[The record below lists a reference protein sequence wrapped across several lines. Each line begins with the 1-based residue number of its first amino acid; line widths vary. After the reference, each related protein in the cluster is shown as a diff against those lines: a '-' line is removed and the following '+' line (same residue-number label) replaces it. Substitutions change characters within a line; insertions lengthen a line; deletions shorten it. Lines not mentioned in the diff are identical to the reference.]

1 MKINKGFTLIEL
13 VISMLVVAVAMLGFA
28 ALMAYSSRS
37 IHSGYTKSAGTNA
50 IQGVM
55 RVLQSNR
62 EMLKDITFGNGNVVT
77 LNDTNISE
85 LPDGVAKKMVQEAF
99 TRAANIPGVSLDD
112 NNGNCSLLEIQIKR
126 TSITNNFND
135 KLVTFQ
141 VEAHFLY
148 KPLVAQSKNNEDD
161 TGCVLTGNDALSM
174 NGLCPFSNNATT
186 EQTEQTEQSDKDKS
200 KDPVEARIE
209 NGLVCDILRTTL

>member
-62 EMLKDITFGNGNVVT
+62 EMLKKIKDGEWNNNVVT
-77 LNDTNISE
+77 LKDTDISK
-85 LPDGVAKKMVQEAF
+85 LPDGVAKEMVDEAF
-99 TRAANIPGVSLDD
+99 TRAANIPGVSLGT
-112 NNGNCSLLEIQIKR
+112 NNRNCSLLEIQITR
-126 TSITNNFND
+126 TPITENFND

-148 KPLVAQSKNNEDD
+148 RPLATQSQNNKGDVGCILT
-161 TGCVLTGNDALSM
+161 TGGALM
-174 NGLCPFSNNATT
+174 DNLCPFVNNAET
-186 EQTEQTEQSDKDKS
+186 DKVRK
-200 KDPVEARIE
+200 ARIN

>member
-62 EMLKDITFGNGNVVT
+62 EMLKDINFGTETVVT
-77 LNDTNISE
+77 LKDTDISK
-85 LPDGVAKKMVQEAF
+85 LPDGVAKKMVGEAF
-99 TRAANIPGVSLDD
+99 TRAANIPGVSLGT
-112 NNGNCSLLEIQIKR
+112 NNRNCSLLEIQITR
-126 TSITNNFND
+126 TPITENFND

-148 KPLVAQSKNNEDD
+148 RPLATQSQNN
-161 TGCVLTGNDALSM
+161 TGDVGCILTTGGALM
-174 NGLCPFSNNATT
+174 DNLCPFVNNAETKKT
-186 EQTEQTEQSDKDKS
+186 AD
-200 KDPVEARIE
+200 ARIARIARIN

>member
-62 EMLKDITFGNGNVVT
+62 EMLKEINFGTKNVVT
-77 LNDTNISE
+77 LKDTDISK
-85 LPDGVAKKMVQEAF
+85 LPDGVAKEMVDEAF
-99 TRAANIPGVSLDD
+99 TRAANIPGVSLGT
-112 NNGNCSLLEIQIKR
+112 NNRNCSLLEIQITR
-126 TSITNNFND
+126 TPIKEGFND
-135 KLVTFQ
+135 LVTFQ

-148 KPLVAQSKNNEDD
+148 RPLATQSQNNRGDV
-161 TGCVLTGNDALSM
+161 GCIFGGALM
-174 NGLCPFSNNATT
+174 DNLCPFVNNAET
-186 EQTEQTEQSDKDKS
+186 DKVRK
-200 KDPVEARIE
+200 ARIN

>member
-62 EMLKDITFGNGNVVT
+62 EMLKKIEFGTENVVT
-77 LNDTNISE
+77 LNDTDISK
-85 LPDGVAKKMVQEAF
+85 LPAGVAKEMVDEAF
-99 TRAANIPGVSLDD
+99 TRAANIPGVSLGT
-112 NNGNCSLLEIQIKR
+112 NNRNCSLLEIQITR
-126 TSITNNFND
+126 TPITENFND

-148 KPLVAQSKNNEDD
+148 RPLATQSQNNRGDVGCILT
-161 TGCVLTGNDALSM
+161 TGGALM
-174 NGLCPFSNNATT
+174 DNLCPFVNNAETKKT
-186 EQTEQTEQSDKDKS
+186 AD
-200 KDPVEARIE
+200 ARIARIARIN

>member
-62 EMLKDITFGNGNVVT
+62 EMLKHINFDNGDVVT
-77 LNDTNISE
+77 LKDTDISK
-85 LPDGVAKKMVQEAF
+85 LPKEMVKEAF
-99 TRAANIPGVSLDD
+99 TRAANIPGVSLGT
-112 NNGNCSLLEIQIKR
+112 NGNNCSLLEIKITR
-126 TSITNNFND
+126 TPIIEGSND
-135 KLVTFQ
+135 LVTFQ

-148 KPLVAQSKNNEDD
+148 RPLATQSQNNIGDV
-161 TGCVLTGNDALSM
+161 GCILTSGGALM
-174 NGLCPFSNNATT
+174 DNLCPFVNNAETKKT
-186 EQTEQTEQSDKDKS
+186 AD
-200 KDPVEARIE
+200 ARIN

>member
-62 EMLKDITFGNGNVVT
+62 EMLKDINFGTENVVT
-77 LNDTNISE
+77 LNDTDISE
-85 LPDGVAKKMVQEAF
+85 LPDGVAKEMVDEAF
-99 TRAANIPGVSLDD
+99 TRAANIPGVSPWGDR
-112 NNGNCSLLEIQIKR
+112 NCSLLEIQITR
-126 TSITNNFND
+126 TPIMEGFND
-135 KLVTFQ
+135 LVTFQ

-148 KPLVAQSKNNEDD
+148 RPLAAQSINNEDD
-161 TGCVLTGNDALSM
+161 VGCELNREGASM
-174 NGLCPFSNNATT
+174 GDLCPFGNNAD
-186 EQTEQTEQSDKDKS
+186 EQTAEVRK
-200 KDPVEARIE
+200 ARID

>member
-62 EMLKDITFGNGNVVT
+62 EMLKGIKDGEWNNNVVT
-77 LNDTNISE
+77 LKDTDISKLP
-85 LPDGVAKKMVQEAF
+85 LPDGMAKKMVGEAF
-99 TRAANIPGVSLDD
+99 TRAANIPGVSLGT
-112 NNGNCSLLEIQIKR
+112 NNRNCSLLEIQITR
-126 TSITNNFND
+126 TPITENFND

-148 KPLVAQSKNNEDD
+148 RPLATQSQNNRGDV
-161 TGCVLTGNDALSM
+161 GCILTSGGALM
-174 NGLCPFSNNATT
+174 DNLCPFVNNAETKKT
-186 EQTEQTEQSDKDKS
+186 AD
-200 KDPVEARIE
+200 ARIARIN

>member
-62 EMLKDITFGNGNVVT
+62 EMLKDIEFGNGNVVT

-85 LPDGVAKKMVQEAF
+85 LQDGVAKKMVQEAF

-112 NNGNCSLLEIQIKR
+112 NNGNCSLLEIQITR
-126 TSITNNFND
+126 TPITNNFND

-186 EQTEQTEQSDKDKS
+186 EQTEQSDKDKS

>member
-1 MKINKGFTLIEL
+1 
-13 VISMLVVAVAMLGFA
+13 MLVVAVAMLGFA

-62 EMLKDITFGNGNVVT
+62 EMLKDIKDGEWNNNVVT
-77 LNDTNISE
+77 LKDTDISKLP
-85 LPDGVAKKMVQEAF
+85 LPDMAKKMVGEAF
-99 TRAANIPGVSLDD
+99 TRAANIPGVSPWGDR
-112 NNGNCSLLEIQIKR
+112 NCSLLEIQITR
-126 TSITNNFND
+126 TPITENFND

-148 KPLVAQSKNNEDD
+148 RPLAAQSKNNEDD
-161 TGCVLTGNDALSM
+161 VGCELEGDSM
-174 NGLCPFSNNATT
+174 GDLCPFGNNAD
-186 EQTEQTEQSDKDKS
+186 EQTAEVRK
-200 KDPVEARIE
+200 ARIDK
-209 NGLVCDILRTTL
+209 GLVCDILRTTL

>member
-62 EMLKDITFGNGNVVT
+62 EMLKDINFDNGDVVT
-77 LNDTNISE
+77 LKDTDISK
-85 LPDGVAKKMVQEAF
+85 LPDGVAKEMVTEAF
-99 TRAANIPGVSLDD
+99 TRAANIPGVSLGA
-112 NNGNCSLLEIQIKR
+112 NGNNCSLLEIEITR
-126 TSITNNFND
+126 TPIIEGSND
-135 KLVTFQ
+135 LVTFQ

-148 KPLVAQSKNNEDD
+148 RPLATQSQNNRGDVGCILT
-161 TGCVLTGNDALSM
+161 TGGALM
-174 NGLCPFSNNATT
+174 DNLCPFVNNAET
-186 EQTEQTEQSDKDKS
+186 DKVRK
-200 KDPVEARIE
+200 ARIN

>member
-62 EMLKDITFGNGNVVT
+62 EMLKDIEDGEWNNNVVT
-77 LNDTNISE
+77 LKDTDISK
-85 LPDGVAKKMVQEAF
+85 LPDGVAKEMVEEAF
-99 TRAANIPGVSLDD
+99 TRAANIPGVSLGT
-112 NNGNCSLLEIQIKR
+112 NNRNCSLLEIQITR
-126 TSITNNFND
+126 TPIKENFND

-148 KPLVAQSKNNEDD
+148 RPLATQSQNNKGDVGCILT
-161 TGCVLTGNDALSM
+161 TGGALM
-174 NGLCPFSNNATT
+174 DNLCPFVNNAETKKT
-186 EQTEQTEQSDKDKS
+186 AD
-200 KDPVEARIE
+200 ARIN

>member
-62 EMLKDITFGNGNVVT
+62 EMLKHIDFGTGNEVT
-77 LNDTNISE
+77 LKDTDISK
-85 LPDGVAKKMVQEAF
+85 LPYGVAKEMVDEAF
-99 TRAANIPGVSLDD
+99 TRAANIPGVSPWGDR
-112 NNGNCSLLEIQIKR
+112 NCSLLEIQITR
-126 TSITNNFND
+126 TPIKEGFND
-135 KLVTFQ
+135 LVTFQ

-148 KPLVAQSKNNEDD
+148 RPLATQSKNNKGDV
-161 TGCVLTGNDALSM
+161 GCILASGGALM
-174 NGLCPFSNNATT
+174 DNLCPFVNNAETKKT
-186 EQTEQTEQSDKDKS
+186 AD
-200 KDPVEARIE
+200 ARIN

>member
-62 EMLKDITFGNGNVVT
+62 EMLKNINFGTENVVT
-77 LNDTNISE
+77 LNDTDISK
-85 LPDGVAKKMVQEAF
+85 LPAGVAKEMVDEAF
-99 TRAANIPGVSLDD
+99 TRAANIPGVSPWGDR
-112 NNGNCSLLEIQIKR
+112 NCSLLEIQITR
-126 TSITNNFND
+126 TPIIEGFND
-135 KLVTFQ
+135 LVTFQ

-148 KPLVAQSKNNEDD
+148 RPLAAQSRNNNGDE
-161 TGCVLTGNDALSM
+161 GCTLILGGGSNSM
-174 NGLCPFSNNATT
+174 SEFCPFGSNA
-186 EQTEQTEQSDKDKS
+186 EKA
-200 KDPVEARIE
+200 EARIN
-209 NGLVCDILRTTL
+209 NGLVCNILRTTL

>member
-62 EMLKDITFGNGNVVT
+62 EMLKKINFGTKNVVT
-77 LNDTNISE
+77 LKDTDISK
-85 LPDGVAKKMVQEAF
+85 LPDGVAKEMVDEAF
-99 TRAANIPGVSLDD
+99 TRAANIPGVSLGT
-112 NNGNCSLLEIQIKR
+112 NNRNCSLLEIQITR
-126 TSITNNFND
+126 TPITENFND

-148 KPLVAQSKNNEDD
+148 RPLATQSQNNRGDV
-161 TGCVLTGNDALSM
+161 GCILTSGGALM
-174 NGLCPFSNNATT
+174 DNLCPFVNNAETKKT
-186 EQTEQTEQSDKDKS
+186 AD
-200 KDPVEARIE
+200 ARIN

>member
-62 EMLKDITFGNGNVVT
+62 EMLKDIEFGNGNVVT

-112 NNGNCSLLEIQIKR
+112 NNGNCSLLEIQITR
-126 TSITNNFND
+126 TPITNNFND

-161 TGCVLTGNDALSM
+161 TGCVLTGNDVLSM
-174 NGLCPFSNNATT
+174 NGLCPFSNNAT
-186 EQTEQTEQSDKDKS
+186 TEQTEQSDKDKS

>member
-62 EMLKDITFGNGNVVT
+62 EMLKDIEDGEWNNNVVT
-77 LNDTNISE
+77 LKDTDISK
-85 LPDGVAKKMVQEAF
+85 LPDGVAKEMVKEAF
-99 TRAANIPGVSLDD
+99 TRAANIPGVSLGT
-112 NNGNCSLLEIQIKR
+112 NNRNCSLLEIQITR
-126 TSITNNFND
+126 TPITENFND

-148 KPLVAQSKNNEDD
+148 RPLATQSQNNKGDV
-161 TGCVLTGNDALSM
+161 GCILTSGGALM
-174 NGLCPFSNNATT
+174 DNLCPFVNNAETKKT
-186 EQTEQTEQSDKDKS
+186 AD
-200 KDPVEARIE
+200 ARIN

>member
-62 EMLKDITFGNGNVVT
+62 EMLKRINFDNGDVVT
-77 LNDTNISE
+77 LKDTDISK
-85 LPDGVAKKMVQEAF
+85 LRDGVAKEMVMEAF
-99 TRAANIPGVSLDD
+99 TRAANIPGVSPWGDR
-112 NNGNCSLLEIQIKR
+112 NCSLLEIQITR
-126 TSITNNFND
+126 TPIKEGFND
-135 KLVTFQ
+135 LVTFQ

-148 KPLVAQSKNNEDD
+148 RPLAAQSNNNEDD
-161 TGCVLTGNDALSM
+161 VGCELNSEGASM
-174 NGLCPFSNNATT
+174 GDFCPFGNNAD
-186 EQTEQTEQSDKDKS
+186 EQTAEVRK
-200 KDPVEARIE
+200 ARID

>member
-62 EMLKDITFGNGNVVT
+62 EMLKKDINFGTGNEVT
-77 LNDTNISE
+77 LKDTDISM
-85 LPDGVAKKMVQEAF
+85 LRDGVAKEMVDEAF
-99 TRAANIPGVSLDD
+99 TRAANIPGVSPWGDR
-112 NNGNCSLLEIQIKR
+112 NCSLLEIQITRTPIKR
-126 TSITNNFND
+126 GFND
-135 KLVTFQ
+135 LVTFQ

-148 KPLVAQSKNNEDD
+148 RPLAAQSKNNEDD
-161 TGCVLTGNDALSM
+161 VGCELNSEGDSM
-174 NGLCPFSNNATT
+174 GDLCPFGNNAD
-186 EQTEQTEQSDKDKS
+186 EQTAEVRK
-200 KDPVEARIE
+200 ARID

>member
-62 EMLKDITFGNGNVVT
+62 EMLKDIEDGEWNNNVVT
-77 LNDTNISE
+77 LKDTDISKLP
-85 LPDGVAKKMVQEAF
+85 LPDGMAKKMVGEAF
-99 TRAANIPGVSLDD
+99 TRAANIPGVSLGT
-112 NNGNCSLLEIQIKR
+112 NNRNCSLLEIQITR
-126 TSITNNFND
+126 TPITENFND

-148 KPLVAQSKNNEDD
+148 RPLATQSQNNKGDV
-161 TGCVLTGNDALSM
+161 GCILTSGGALM
-174 NGLCPFSNNATT
+174 DNLCPFVNNAETKKT
-186 EQTEQTEQSDKDKS
+186 AD
-200 KDPVEARIE
+200 ARIARIARIN

>member
-62 EMLKDITFGNGNVVT
+62 EMLKEINFGTKNFGTKNVVT
-77 LNDTNISE
+77 LKDTDISK
-85 LPDGVAKKMVQEAF
+85 LPDGVAKEMVDEAF
-99 TRAANIPGVSLDD
+99 TRAANIPGVSLGT
-112 NNGNCSLLEIQIKR
+112 NNRNCSLLEIQITR
-126 TSITNNFND
+126 TPIKEGFND
-135 KLVTFQ
+135 LVTFQ

-148 KPLVAQSKNNEDD
+148 RPLATQSQNNRGDVGCILT
-161 TGCVLTGNDALSM
+161 TGGALM
-174 NGLCPFSNNATT
+174 DNLCPFVNNAETKKT
-186 EQTEQTEQSDKDKS
+186 AD
-200 KDPVEARIE
+200 ARIN

>member
-62 EMLKDITFGNGNVVT
+62 EMLKEIKDGEWNNNVVT
-77 LNDTNISE
+77 LKDTDISK
-85 LPDGVAKKMVQEAF
+85 LPDGVAKEMVDEAF
-99 TRAANIPGVSLDD
+99 TRAANIPGVSLGT
-112 NNGNCSLLEIQIKR
+112 NNRNCSLLEIQITR
-126 TSITNNFND
+126 TPITENFND

-148 KPLVAQSKNNEDD
+148 RPLATQSQNNNGDV
-161 TGCVLTGNDALSM
+161 GCILTSGGALM
-174 NGLCPFSNNATT
+174 DNLCPFVNNAETKKT
-186 EQTEQTEQSDKDKS
+186 AD
-200 KDPVEARIE
+200 ARIN

>member
-62 EMLKDITFGNGNVVT
+62 EMLKDIEFGNGNVVT

-85 LPDGVAKKMVQEAF
+85 LLDGVAKKMVQEAF

-112 NNGNCSLLEIQIKR
+112 NNGNCSLLEIQITR
-126 TSITNNFND
+126 TPITNNFND

-186 EQTEQTEQSDKDKS
+186 EQTEQSDKDKS
-200 KDPVEARIE
+200 KDPVESRIE

>member
-62 EMLKDITFGNGNVVT
+62 EMLKDINFGTRNVVT
-77 LNDTNISE
+77 LNDTDISE
-85 LPDGVAKKMVQEAF
+85 LPDGVAKEMVMEAF
-99 TRAANIPGVSLDD
+99 TRAANIPGVSLDT
-112 NNGNCSLLEIQIKR
+112 NGENCSLFEIQITR
-126 TSITNNFND
+126 TPIRRGFD
-135 KLVTFQ
+135 DLVTFQ

-148 KPLVAQSKNNEDD
+148 RPLVAQSKNNEGD
-161 TGCVLTGNDALSM
+161 TGCKLTSEDDPKSN
-174 NGLCPFSNNATT
+174 LCPFGNIEKTA
-186 EQTEQTEQSDKDKS
+186 
-200 KDPVEARIE
+200 EARIN

>member
-62 EMLKDITFGNGNVVT
+62 EMLKDINFGTENVVT
-77 LNDTNISE
+77 LKDTDISK
-85 LPDGVAKKMVQEAF
+85 LPDGVAKEMVNEAF
-99 TRAANIPGVSLDD
+99 TRAANIPGVSLGT
-112 NNGNCSLLEIQIKR
+112 NGNNCSLLEIKITR
-126 TSITNNFND
+126 TPIIEGAND
-135 KLVTFQ
+135 LVTFQ

-148 KPLVAQSKNNEDD
+148 RPLAAQSKNNEDD
-161 TGCVLTGNDALSM
+161 VGCELNREGASM
-174 NGLCPFSNNATT
+174 GDLCPFGNNAD
-186 EQTEQTEQSDKDKS
+186 EQTAEVRK
-200 KDPVEARIE
+200 ARID

>member
-62 EMLKDITFGNGNVVT
+62 EMLKKINFGTKNVVT
-77 LNDTNISE
+77 LKDTDISK
-85 LPDGVAKKMVQEAF
+85 LPDGVAKEMVDEAF
-99 TRAANIPGVSLDD
+99 TRAANVPGVSLGT
-112 NNGNCSLLEIQIKR
+112 NNRNCSLLEIQITR
-126 TSITNNFND
+126 TPITENFND

-148 KPLVAQSKNNEDD
+148 RPLATQSQNNRGDV
-161 TGCVLTGNDALSM
+161 GCILTSGGALM
-174 NGLCPFSNNATT
+174 DNLCPFVNNAETKKT
-186 EQTEQTEQSDKDKS
+186 AD
-200 KDPVEARIE
+200 ARIN
-209 NGLVCDILRTTL
+209 NGLVCDVLRTTL

>member
-62 EMLKDITFGNGNVVT
+62 EMLKDIIFGTKNVVT
-77 LNDTNISE
+77 LNDTDISK
-85 LPDGVAKKMVQEAF
+85 LPDGVAKEMVDEAF
-99 TRAANIPGVSLDD
+99 TRAANIPGVSPWGDR
-112 NNGNCSLLEIQIKR
+112 NCSLLEIQITR
-126 TSITNNFND
+126 TPIKEGFND
-135 KLVTFQ
+135 LVTFQ

-148 KPLVAQSKNNEDD
+148 RPLAAQSKNNEDD
-161 TGCVLTGNDALSM
+161 VGCELNGEGASM
-174 NGLCPFSNNATT
+174 GDLCPFGNNAD
-186 EQTEQTEQSDKDKS
+186 EQTAEVRK
-200 KDPVEARIE
+200 ARID

>member
-62 EMLKDITFGNGNVVT
+62 EMLKNINFGTENVVT
-77 LNDTNISE
+77 LNDTDISN
-85 LPDGVAKKMVQEAF
+85 LRDGVAKEMVDEAF
-99 TRAANIPGVSLDD
+99 TRAANIPGVSPWGDR
-112 NNGNCSLLEIQIKR
+112 NCSLLEIQITR
-126 TSITNNFND
+126 TPIIEGFND
-135 KLVTFQ
+135 LVTFQ

-148 KPLVAQSKNNEDD
+148 RPLAAQSKNNEDD
-161 TGCVLTGNDALSM
+161 VGCELNGEGASM
-174 NGLCPFSNNATT
+174 GDLCPFGNNAD
-186 EQTEQTEQSDKDKS
+186 EQTAEVRK
-200 KDPVEARIE
+200 ARID

>member
-62 EMLKDITFGNGNVVT
+62 EMLKYIKFGNGKVVT

-85 LPDGVAKKMVQEAF
+85 LLDGVAKKMVQEAF

-112 NNGNCSLLEIQIKR
+112 NNGNCSLLEIQITR
-126 TSITNNFND
+126 TPITNNFND

-186 EQTEQTEQSDKDKS
+186 EQTEQSDKDKS

>member
-62 EMLKDITFGNGNVVT
+62 EMLKEINFGTKNVVT
-77 LNDTNISE
+77 LKDTDISK
-85 LPDGVAKKMVQEAF
+85 LPDGVAKEMVDEAF
-99 TRAANIPGVSLDD
+99 TRAANIPGVSLGT
-112 NNGNCSLLEIQIKR
+112 NNRNCSLLEIQITR
-126 TSITNNFND
+126 TPITENFND

-148 KPLVAQSKNNEDD
+148 RPLATQSQNNRGDV
-161 TGCVLTGNDALSM
+161 GCILTNGGALM
-174 NGLCPFSNNATT
+174 DNLCPFVNNAETKKT
-186 EQTEQTEQSDKDKS
+186 AD
-200 KDPVEARIE
+200 ARIN

>member
-62 EMLKDITFGNGNVVT
+62 EMLKDINFGTKNVVT
-77 LNDTNISE
+77 LNDTDISK
-85 LPDGVAKKMVQEAF
+85 LPDGVAKEMVDEAF
-99 TRAANIPGVSLDD
+99 TRAANIPGVSPWGDR
-112 NNGNCSLLEIQIKR
+112 NCSLLEIQIKR
-126 TSITNNFND
+126 TPINATTISPFLASFCLFND
-135 KLVTFQ
+135 LVTFQ

-148 KPLVAQSKNNEDD
+148 RPLAAQSKNNEDD
-161 TGCVLTGNDALSM
+161 VGCELNGEGASM
-174 NGLCPFSNNATT
+174 GDLCPFGNNAD
-186 EQTEQTEQSDKDKS
+186 EQTAEVRK
-200 KDPVEARIE
+200 ARID

>member
-62 EMLKDITFGNGNVVT
+62 EMLKHIDFGTENVVT
-77 LNDTNISE
+77 LNDTDTRK
-85 LPDGVAKKMVQEAF
+85 LPAGVAKEMVDEAF
-99 TRAANIPGVSLDD
+99 TRAANIPGVSPWGDR
-112 NNGNCSLLEIQIKR
+112 NCSLLEIQITR
-126 TSITNNFND
+126 TPIKKGFND
-135 KLVTFQ
+135 LVTFQ

-148 KPLVAQSKNNEDD
+148 RPLAAQSKNNEDD
-161 TGCVLTGNDALSM
+161 VGCKFSEGASM
-174 NGLCPFSNNATT
+174 GDLCPFGNNAD
-186 EQTEQTEQSDKDKS
+186 EQTAEVRK
-200 KDPVEARIE
+200 ARID

>member
-62 EMLKDITFGNGNVVT
+62 EMLKKIEFGTENVVT
-77 LNDTNISE
+77 LNDTDISK
-85 LPDGVAKKMVQEAF
+85 LPAGVAKEMVDEAF
-99 TRAANIPGVSLDD
+99 TRAANIPGVSLGT
-112 NNGNCSLLEIQIKR
+112 NNRNCSLLEIQITR
-126 TSITNNFND
+126 TPITENFND

-148 KPLVAQSKNNEDD
+148 RPLATQSQNNKGDV
-161 TGCVLTGNDALSM
+161 GCILTSGGALM
-174 NGLCPFSNNATT
+174 DNLCPFVNNAETKKT
-186 EQTEQTEQSDKDKS
+186 AD
-200 KDPVEARIE
+200 ARIN

>member
-62 EMLKDITFGNGNVVT
+62 EMLKHIDFGTENVVT
-77 LNDTNISE
+77 LNDTDISK
-85 LPDGVAKKMVQEAF
+85 LPPDSVAKEMVDEAF
-99 TRAANIPGVSLDD
+99 TRAANIPGVSPWGDR
-112 NNGNCSLLEIQIKR
+112 NCSLLEIEITRTPIKEG
-126 TSITNNFND
+126 FND
-135 KLVTFQ
+135 LVTFQ

-148 KPLVAQSKNNEDD
+148 RPLAAQSKNNEDD
-161 TGCVLTGNDALSM
+161 VGCELNGEGASM
-174 NGLCPFSNNATT
+174 GDLCPFGNNAD
-186 EQTEQTEQSDKDKS
+186 EQTAEVRK
-200 KDPVEARIE
+200 ARIDK
-209 NGLVCDILRTTL
+209 GLVCDILRTTL

>member
-62 EMLKDITFGNGNVVT
+62 EMLKDIEDGKWNNNVVT
-77 LNDTNISE
+77 LKDTDISK
-85 LPDGVAKKMVQEAF
+85 LPDGVAKKMVGEAF
-99 TRAANIPGVSLDD
+99 TRAANIPGVSLG
-112 NNGNCSLLEIQIKR
+112 NNNRNCSLLEIKITRTPIKE
-126 TSITNNFND
+126 NFND

-148 KPLVAQSKNNEDD
+148 RPLATQSQNNKGDV
-161 TGCVLTGNDALSM
+161 GCILTSGGALM
-174 NGLCPFSNNATT
+174 DNLCPFVNNAETKKT
-186 EQTEQTEQSDKDKS
+186 AD
-200 KDPVEARIE
+200 ARIN

>member
-62 EMLKDITFGNGNVVT
+62 EMLKKIDFGTENVVT
-77 LNDTNISE
+77 LNDTDISK
-85 LPDGVAKKMVQEAF
+85 LPAGVAKEMVDEAF
-99 TRAANIPGVSLDD
+99 TRAANIPGVSLGI
-112 NNGNCSLLEIQIKR
+112 NNRNCSLLEIQITR
-126 TSITNNFND
+126 TPITENFND

-148 KPLVAQSKNNEDD
+148 RPLATQSQNNKGDVGCILT
-161 TGCVLTGNDALSM
+161 TGGALM
-174 NGLCPFSNNATT
+174 DNLCPFVNNAETKKT
-186 EQTEQTEQSDKDKS
+186 AD
-200 KDPVEARIE
+200 ARIARIARIN

>member
-62 EMLKDITFGNGNVVT
+62 EMLKEIKDGEWNNNVVT
-77 LNDTNISE
+77 LKDTDISK
-85 LPDGVAKKMVQEAF
+85 LPDGVAKEMVDEAF
-99 TRAANIPGVSLDD
+99 TRAANIPGVSLGT
-112 NNGNCSLLEIQIKR
+112 NNRNCSLLEIQITR
-126 TSITNNFND
+126 TPITENFND

-148 KPLVAQSKNNEDD
+148 RPLATQSQNNKGDV
-161 TGCVLTGNDALSM
+161 GCIGALM
-174 NGLCPFSNNATT
+174 DNLCPFVNNAET
-186 EQTEQTEQSDKDKS
+186 DKVRK
-200 KDPVEARIE
+200 ARIN

>member
-62 EMLKDITFGNGNVVT
+62 EMLKDIEDGEWNNNVVT
-77 LNDTNISE
+77 LKDTDISKLP
-85 LPDGVAKKMVQEAF
+85 LPDGMAKKMVGEAF
-99 TRAANIPGVSLDD
+99 TRAANIPGVSLGT
-112 NNGNCSLLEIQIKR
+112 NNRNCSLLEIQITR
-126 TSITNNFND
+126 TPITENFND

-148 KPLVAQSKNNEDD
+148 RPLATQSQNNKGDV
-161 TGCVLTGNDALSM
+161 GCILTSEGALM
-174 NGLCPFSNNATT
+174 DNLCPFVNNAETKKT
-186 EQTEQTEQSDKDKS
+186 AD
-200 KDPVEARIE
+200 ARIARIN

>member
-1 MKINKGFTLIEL
+1 
-13 VISMLVVAVAMLGFA
+13 MLVVAVAMLGFA

-62 EMLKDITFGNGNVVT
+62 EMLKDINFGTENEVT
-77 LNDTNISE
+77 LKDTDIRK
-85 LPDGVAKKMVQEAF
+85 LPDGVAKEMVEEAF
-99 TRAANIPGVSLDD
+99 TRAANIPGVSLGT
-112 NNGNCSLLEIQIKR
+112 NGNNCSLLEIKITR
-126 TSITNNFND
+126 TPIIEGSND
-135 KLVTFQ
+135 LVTFQ

-148 KPLVAQSKNNEDD
+148 RPLATQSQNNKGDV
-161 TGCVLTGNDALSM
+161 GCILTSGGALM
-174 NGLCPFSNNATT
+174 DNLCPFGNIEKTA
-186 EQTEQTEQSDKDKS
+186 
-200 KDPVEARIE
+200 EARIN

>member
-62 EMLKDITFGNGNVVT
+62 EMLKHINDGEWNNNVVT
-77 LNDTNISE
+77 LKDTDISKLP
-85 LPDGVAKKMVQEAF
+85 LPDGMAKKMVGEAF
-99 TRAANIPGVSLDD
+99 TRAANIPGVSLG
-112 NNGNCSLLEIQIKR
+112 NNNRNCSLLEIQITR
-126 TSITNNFND
+126 IPITENFND

-148 KPLVAQSKNNEDD
+148 RPLATQSQNNKGDV
-161 TGCVLTGNDALSM
+161 GCILTSGGARMDN
-174 NGLCPFSNNATT
+174 LCPFVNNAETKKT
-186 EQTEQTEQSDKDKS
+186 AD
-200 KDPVEARIE
+200 ARIARIN

>member
-62 EMLKDITFGNGNVVT
+62 EMLKHIDFGTGNEVT
-77 LNDTNISE
+77 LKDTDISK
-85 LPDGVAKKMVQEAF
+85 LPDGVAKEMVDEAF
-99 TRAANIPGVSLDD
+99 TRAANIPGVSLGT
-112 NNGNCSLLEIQIKR
+112 NGNNCSLLEIQITR
-126 TSITNNFND
+126 TPIKEGFND
-135 KLVTFQ
+135 LVTFQ

-148 KPLVAQSKNNEDD
+148 RPLATQSQNNKGDV
-161 TGCVLTGNDALSM
+161 GCILTSGGALM
-174 NGLCPFSNNATT
+174 DNLCPFVNNAETKKT
-186 EQTEQTEQSDKDKS
+186 AD
-200 KDPVEARIE
+200 ARIN